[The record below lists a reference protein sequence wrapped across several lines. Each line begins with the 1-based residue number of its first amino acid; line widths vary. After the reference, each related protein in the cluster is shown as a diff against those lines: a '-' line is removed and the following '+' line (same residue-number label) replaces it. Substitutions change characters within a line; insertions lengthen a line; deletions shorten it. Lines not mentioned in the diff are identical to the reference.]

1 MEFKQAGSI
10 LISNFSLTFKLF
22 LYIVVITLIVAAI
35 AVGIFAPIMN
45 LFLSGEAVGTIVS
58 NFTDHANGFIKGNA
72 SLYDTFS
79 LLKDDVG
86 DMINYI
92 ISLNW
97 FIPALVT
104 IVIFIY
110 LLYLFLF
117 TLSSMPIADIIN
129 NSMASN
135 LKYGYLSNFAL
146 NFRRSVRYSLAKIV
160 VFFPIDL
167 CILGV
172 LVGLGYGIYFLISE
186 VQILGYF
193 GLGLMLVIG
202 LVLASIRQ
210 TCFSGW
216 IPRLIFHPDEGV
228 FKALKNSFK
237 FVKPDFGKLMLLYAC
252 IYFCLYFLVTV
263 VGLFTFGLM
272 SFLAPSISYVMLRIV
287 ELVSYYK
294 INKLKFY
301 TDSVTVVD
309 TVDFGMRTEEQLTP
323 EQLAFEEHKLNKNIR
338 EITFESTREEV
349 LANPAFYEA
358 LKIGMSGERISAST
372 LQIHLGITKSLA
384 KAIIKTMDEM
394 GFLESPN
401 KLGTKAVK
409 ITQEQYDKL
418 LLGEEIPKEKE

>member
-10 LISNFSLTFKLF
+10 LISNFSLTFKVF

-45 LFLSGEAVGTIVS
+45 LFLSGEAVGTIIS
-58 NFTDHANGFIKGNA
+58 DFTDHANGFIKGSA

-86 DMINYI
+86 NLINYI

-135 LKYGYLSNFAL
+135 LKYGFLSNFAL
-146 NFRRSVRYSLAKIV
+146 NFRRSVRYSLAKII

-172 LVGLGYGIYFLISE
+172 LVGLGYGIYFLISQ
-186 VQILGYF
+186 VQILGYL
-193 GLGLMLVIG
+193 GLGLMLTIG

-216 IPRLIFHPDEGV
+216 IPRLIFHPDEGI
-228 FKALKNSFK
+228 FKSLKNSFK

-272 SFLAPSISYVMLRIV
+272 SFMAPSISYVTLRIV

-309 TVDFGMRTEEQLTP
+309 TVDYGMRTEEQLTP
-323 EQLAFEEHKLNKNIR
+323 EQLAFEERKLNKNIR
-338 EITFESTREEV
+338 EISFELSKEEV
-349 LANPAFYEA
+349 LSNPAFYEA

-394 GFLESPN
+394 GFLESKN

-418 LLGEEIPKEKE
+418 LLGEELPKENE